1 MTVEIVPITDADVAA
16 VADFLHANLNSRV
29 PSSTWSRVISMPWKV
44 DAPNHGF
51 MLRDGRR
58 VVGAYLAFYSDR
70 LIAGQV
76 ERFCNLASWSVLPE
90 YRFHSVR
97 LLKALLAQD
106 GYHFTDLAPNERV
119 ESVNARF
126 KFRYLDTSM
135 ALVPHLPW
143 PTLPGRT
150 KISADPDVITD
161 ALAGPDL
168 ELYRDHA
175 QAPAAHHLMLIRG
188 GESCYVMFRKRWWRG
203 RPVFA
208 AILYVSNPSLFQ
220 RAVIPLARY
229 LLVHYRLLATL
240 AELRIVGI
248 RPRTS
253 FMLPH
258 PKTLVRRHN
267 SRIARSYS
275 VRYQGTFHPKMYRSA
290 SLEPGQI
297 DDLYSELVCAPD
309 WLPSACSER
318 DLKAP
323 SRQHSL
329 HAAMRRK
336 RFAR

>member
-1 MTVEIVPITDADVAA
+1 MTVEIVPITDADVAV

-29 PSSTWSRVISMPWKV
+29 SSSTWSRLMSVPWKV

-51 MLRDGRR
+51 MLRDGQR

-70 LIAGQV
+70 LMAGRV

-106 GYHFTDLAPNERV
+106 GYHFTDLAPNEKV

-143 PTLPGRT
+143 PTMPGRT
-150 KISADPDVITD
+150 KISADPDVIAD

-175 QAPAAHHLMLIRG
+175 QAPAAHHLMLIHG
-188 GESCYVMFRKRWWRG
+188 SESCYVMFRKRWWRG

-220 RAVIPLARY
+220 RAAIPLGRY
-229 LLVHYRLLATL
+229 LLVHYRLLATF
-240 AELRIVGI
+240 AELRVVGT
-248 RPRTS
+248 RPRAS
-253 FMLPH
+253 FVLPQ
-258 PKTLVRRHN
+258 PKKLVRWHN
-267 SRIARSYS
+267 SRITRSYS
-275 VRYQGTFHPKMYRSA
+275 ARYQGTIPPKMYRSA
-290 SLEPGQI
+290 SLESGQI
-297 DDLYSELVCAPD
+297 DDLYSELVCVPD
-309 WLPSACSER
+309 WLPSARPEGELEAS
-318 DLKAP
+318 
-323 SRQHSL
+323 SRQRFL
-329 HAAMRRK
+329 HAVIRR
-336 RFAR
+336 

>member
-1 MTVEIVPITDADVAA
+1 MTVELAPITDADVAV
-16 VADFLHANLNSRV
+16 VADFLHVDFNSRV
-29 PSSTWSRVISMPWKV
+29 SSSTWSRVMSVPWKV

-51 MLRDGRR
+51 MLQEGQR

-70 LIAGQV
+70 LVAGRV

-106 GYHFTDLAPNERV
+106 GYHFTDLAPSEKV

-126 KFRYLDTSM
+126 KFRYLDTS
-135 ALVPHLPW
+135 AVFVPHLPW

-150 KISADPDVITD
+150 KVSADADVIVAT
-161 ALAGPDL
+161 LAGPDL

-175 QAPAAHHLMLIRG
+175 QAPATHHLVLIRG
-188 GESCYVMFRKRWWRG
+188 SESCYVMFRKRWWKG

-220 RAVIPLARY
+220 RTVTSLARY
-229 LLVHYRLLATL
+229 LLVHYRLLATF

-253 FMLPH
+253 FVLPY

-267 SRIARSYS
+267 SRITRWYAAK
-275 VRYQGTFHPKMYRSA
+275 YQGMIHPKMYRSA
-290 SLEPGQI
+290 SLEPDQV
-297 DDLYSELVCAPD
+297 DELYSELVCVPG
-309 WLPSACSER
+309 
-318 DLKAP
+318 
-323 SRQHSL
+323 
-329 HAAMRRK
+329 
-336 RFAR
+336 F